1 MSKFLIDLDEQL
13 LNEANEIFDLTG
25 VDANIAIKMFLKRVV
40 KEKSI
45 VFLFQEKTGYAETKT
60 QIFSDNKKQIDPFT
74 DSRLVHKKV
83 FENFEENNES
93 VDRGS
98 ITKSMAI
105 RLLRGAGHNIVR
117 NVTFASKNRG
127 AYIYWANP
135 EYNLLNEDWNIILN
149 DWIERKI
156 YLFLVPANS
165 IAPVELTPRSDKMYL
180 IDLQIMYHDT
190 TFTDTQR
197 SWIKTRGLL
206 SYENEYLSVKRI
218 DSSNKWI
225 GENKM
230 EKMWSIIFSA
240 RKSFINLPTF
250 RQLKQVVNVAVTAV
264 KRGEMVGC
272 YGIRIY
278 GMTRD
283 PNEQIVKAVLDFIFL

>member
-190 TFTDTQR
+190 TFTDNR
-197 SWIKTRGLL
+197 SGYSFGK
-206 SYENEYLSVKRI
+206 YLVDK
-218 DSSNKWI
+218 
-225 GENKM
+225 
-230 EKMWSIIFSA
+230 
-240 RKSFINLPTF
+240 IN
-250 RQLKQVVNVAVTAV
+250 
-264 KRGEMVGC
+264 
-272 YGIRIY
+272 Y
-278 GMTRD
+278 
-283 PNEQIVKAVLDFIFL
+283 